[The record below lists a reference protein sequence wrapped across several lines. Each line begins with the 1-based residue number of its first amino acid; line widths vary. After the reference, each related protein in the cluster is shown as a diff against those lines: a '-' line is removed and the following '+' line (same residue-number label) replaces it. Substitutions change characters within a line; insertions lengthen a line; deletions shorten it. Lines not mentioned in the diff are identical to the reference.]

1 MFSLVLSI
9 LCSAAVSI
17 VMRAAQKHTRNNISM
32 LVFNYVMCT
41 AFACFFTV
49 LDTGSLIPAGSGA
62 PFAVGLGLIN
72 GCLFLAAFILLQY
85 NISNNGVVL
94 ASTFMKLGVLVP
106 TLAAVIFF
114 GETPTGMQIAGFVLA
129 LAAIILINGRK
140 EDNAASAKIMLIILL
155 AAGGCADAMAKV
167 YEVFGTEG
175 LKSHFLLLTFLTA
188 LVLCVITARIKGQTV
203 SRKDVLFGLI
213 LGVPNYLSSR
223 LLLISLGS
231 VPAVIAYP
239 TFSVVTI
246 IIVSL
251 VSLVFFRENLS
262 RRQWTAIG
270 IILLA
275 LALLNI

>member
-49 LDTGSLIPAGSGA
+49 FDTGSLIPSGSGA

-114 GETPTGMQIAGFVLA
+114 GETPTGMQIAGFILA

-155 AAGGCADAMAKV
+155 IAGGCADAMAKV

-203 SRKDVLFGLI
+203 SEKDVLFGLV

-239 TFSVVTI
+239 TFSVGTI

-262 RRQWTAIG
+262 RRQWAAIG